1 MSKKVEST
9 CDEGIT
15 RALKIFNIAWQ
26 INPASWAGR
35 ILEGSLLKEWL
46 YLVIPISLFSID
58 ILFMLGSKVLYVANE
73 PFCYIRDISNSIVLT
88 VLFFL
93 SYFLS
98 GYYPRKFSECKRD
111 AFEQEYLKSVYTNK
125 AKWPA
130 AGWLI
135 LAVLLLAGISFG
147 AGYGFYSTDGSNDKA
162 YWIKELSDSGRIYYM
177 KFLTLT
183 WYQSLSVLV
192 MLFASN
198 FTIYRFLKNDKII
211 YCEEDYN
218 QNKSIRKIS
227 DILINNFSYGIFY
240 IGGTVIFILTDNF
253 MYQINDIKNA
263 FTNEFIALGVI
274 VFVLLVVAAAYIPL
288 QRLISFMKNKKGI
301 LLSELKGKY
310 EKANSMEEKE
320 IILKYRNE
328 IASQGIF
335 YTSNTNKLVIF
346 SSAVIPLIGI
356 ILQIL
361 QMIITPE

>member
-1 MSKKVEST
+1 M
-9 CDEGIT
+9 
-15 RALKIFNIAWQ
+15 
-26 INPASWAGR
+26 
-35 ILEGSLLKEWL
+35 
-46 YLVIPISLFSID
+46 
-58 ILFMLGSKVLYVANE
+58 M
-73 PFCYIRDISNSIVLT
+73 
-88 VLFFL
+88 
-93 SYFLS
+93 
-98 GYYPRKFSECKRD
+98 
-111 AFEQEYLKSVYTNK
+111 
-125 AKWPA
+125 
-130 AGWLI
+130 
-135 LAVLLLAGISFG
+135 
-147 AGYGFYSTDGSNDKA
+147 
-162 YWIKELSDSGRIYYM
+162 
-177 KFLTLT
+177 FLTLT

-346 SSAVIPLIGI
+346 SSVVIPLIGI

>member
-1 MSKKVEST
+1 
-9 CDEGIT
+9 
-15 RALKIFNIAWQ
+15 
-26 INPASWAGR
+26 
-35 ILEGSLLKEWL
+35 
-46 YLVIPISLFSID
+46 
-58 ILFMLGSKVLYVANE
+58 
-73 PFCYIRDISNSIVLT
+73 
-88 VLFFL
+88 
-93 SYFLS
+93 
-98 GYYPRKFSECKRD
+98 
-111 AFEQEYLKSVYTNK
+111 
-125 AKWPA
+125 
-130 AGWLI
+130 
-135 LAVLLLAGISFG
+135 
-147 AGYGFYSTDGSNDKA
+147 
-162 YWIKELSDSGRIYYM
+162 
-177 KFLTLT
+177 
-183 WYQSLSVLV
+183 

-346 SSAVIPLIGI
+346 SSVVIPLIGI

>member
-1 MSKKVEST
+1 M
-9 CDEGIT
+9 
-15 RALKIFNIAWQ
+15 
-26 INPASWAGR
+26 
-35 ILEGSLLKEWL
+35 
-46 YLVIPISLFSID
+46 
-58 ILFMLGSKVLYVANE
+58 
-73 PFCYIRDISNSIVLT
+73 
-88 VLFFL
+88 
-93 SYFLS
+93 
-98 GYYPRKFSECKRD
+98 
-111 AFEQEYLKSVYTNK
+111 
-125 AKWPA
+125 
-130 AGWLI
+130 
-135 LAVLLLAGISFG
+135 AVLLAGISFG
-147 AGYGFYSTDGSNDKA
+147 AGYGFYSTAGSNDKA
-162 YWIKELSDSGRIYYM
+162 YWIKELSESGRIYYM
-177 KFLTLT
+177 MFLTLT

-346 SSAVIPLIGI
+346 SSVVIPLIGI